1 QNHVKALFNLNQ
13 VHEESSQALRK
24 LIDNVS
30 KHLRDLT
37 ILDEPTNT
45 WDTLVIYLISIK
57 LDNETLKH
65 WEEAKSGYVNPTL
78 DNLTT
83 FLKHRADMLETLE
96 QSKNSKRV
104 IPRSKG
110 DNKTKAFVASKPY
123 CVYCKKDHYIQNCE
137 AFVRLSIEQRRT
149 QAMKNHLCLNCLR
162 LGHTSKMCYASSCKT
177 CNARHNTLLHEER
190 VSSSENEQTVNLSSH
205 INFNGDQVLLSTALL
220 KIFDKNGKCHVA
232 RALLD
237 SGSQSSF
244 ITEDFCNKLQFDV
257 IPTKI
262 TVSGL
267 SEAQSNVSGKISIQ
281 VHSKVNNFSFK
292 NSFLVIRNITE
303 TLPNF
308 KINIKNLNIPDNI
321 KLADPHF
328 YKPERVDVLLGA
340 DCFWNLMCVGQIK
353 LNNGLLLQ
361 KGKLGWVI
369 AGRMQS
375 NPCTT
380 TIRNF
385 SKAND
390 IDKQLTRFCELEEF
404 RHSKPLSNEEKL
416 CEEEFVRTFKRDS
429 EGRFVVTIPLK
440 QGPEVL
446 GDKYDIAKPRFL
458 SLERRFKRDPEFKK
472 RYINFIN
479 EYKNMKH
486 MSKIEH
492 PDNATFSYYMP
503 HHGVI
508 KESSLTTKLRVVFDA
523 SCPSSSGYSFNDLQL
538 VGPTIQSDLF
548 SLLLLSDITNY
559 VIANVIQNHFYVDDL
574 LSGADTIEEA
584 INIVTEISK
593 VLNTAGF
600 RLRKWISN
608 NNTIL
613 QSLKERN
620 EADTLDLGV
629 NELTKTLGVTWN
641 GKEDCF
647 LYKIGN
653 SFNKHITK
661 RTVLS
666 EIAQIF
672 DPMGLLSPCIIVAK
686 IILRDIWIEKL
697 DWDESL
703 SQPLHTRWLNFRNEL
718 SNLNNIKIPRQI
730 TCKHAINIEIHGFS
744 DASSYAY
751 GACVYLRSQNEEGKI
766 QTRLICAKS
775 KIAPLKVQTIPRL
788 ELIGALLLSRLIKK
802 ILEATKL
809 VPSRIVYWCDSTIV
823 LGWLNMSPNQL
834 QVFVANRV
842 SELQTIT
849 NVSDWRHV
857 PSSHNPADLVSRGVR
872 PKELPFSN
880 LYWFGPD
887 WLKSTEDIWPHTLE
901 INVELPELR
910 ERSKGALKHTEI
922 ANAHLYLVRF
932 AQHESFAEE
941 IFQLQQGEI
950 KRGRLSHIQP
960 FFDKD
965 KIMRVGGRLGNTDL
979 DFNRKFPIILSSKH
993 IFSEL
998 LFDREHRRLLHCGP
1012 QHLLASICQSY
1023 WPLGGRNL
1031 ARKIYRECVK
1041 CFRTHP
1047 KSSVPLMGN
1056 LPKNRITPAP
1066 AFYRTGVDYAGP
1078 FSVKDRQGRGCKIT
1092 KAYIALF
1099 VCFVTKAIHIE
1110 LVSDLT
1116 KEAFLASFKRFIA
1129 RRGKPIQMFSDNG
1142 TNFVGANF
1150 EMQRL
1155 YNFLQE
1161 NNKSLSEHIENE
1173 GVSWSFIPSRSPHFG
1188 GLWEAGIKSVKCH
1201 LKRVAVQIEAVLNS
1215 RPLSPLSNEPSDL
1228 TPLTP
1233 SHFLIGRP
1241 LTSLPERD
1249 LVEIPENRLS
1259 TYQRIQQLQQHF
1271 WSRWS
1276 LEYISELQQRS
1287 KWQQKVNPIKI
1298 NDLVVIKEE
1307 NQPPLKWS
1315 LGRVIEVYPGKDG
1328 TVRVATVKTSTESST
1343 DEENLQENVHKGRKR
1358 SRNPEKWKQI
1368 KAKKQWENL
1377 QIIIQV
1383 QETNSRKNNEITLS

>member
-1 QNHVKALFNLNQ
+1 
-13 VHEESSQALRK
+13 
-24 LIDNVS
+24 
-30 KHLRDLT
+30 
-37 ILDEPTNT
+37 
-45 WDTLVIYLISIK
+45 
-57 LDNETLKH
+57 
-65 WEEAKSGYVNPTL
+65 
-78 DNLTT
+78 
-83 FLKHRADMLETLE
+83 
-96 QSKNSKRV
+96 
-104 IPRSKG
+104 
-110 DNKTKAFVASKPY
+110 
-123 CVYCKKDHYIQNCE
+123 
-137 AFVRLSIEQRRT
+137 
-149 QAMKNHLCLNCLR
+149 
-162 LGHTSKMCYASSCKT
+162 
-177 CNARHNTLLHEER
+177 
-190 VSSSENEQTVNLSSH
+190 
-205 INFNGDQVLLSTALL
+205 
-220 KIFDKNGKCHVA
+220 
-232 RALLD
+232 
-237 SGSQSSF
+237 
-244 ITEDFCNKLQFDV
+244 
-257 IPTKI
+257 
-262 TVSGL
+262 
-267 SEAQSNVSGKISIQ
+267 
-281 VHSKVNNFSFK
+281 
-292 NSFLVIRNITE
+292 
-303 TLPNF
+303 
-308 KINIKNLNIPDNI
+308 
-321 KLADPHF
+321 
-328 YKPERVDVLLGA
+328 
-340 DCFWNLMCVGQIK
+340 
-353 LNNGLLLQ
+353 
-361 KGKLGWVI
+361 
-369 AGRMQS
+369 
-375 NPCTT
+375 
-380 TIRNF
+380 
-385 SKAND
+385 
-390 IDKQLTRFCELEEF
+390 
-404 RHSKPLSNEEKL
+404 
-416 CEEEFVRTFKRDS
+416 
-429 EGRFVVTIPLK
+429 
-440 QGPEVL
+440 
-446 GDKYDIAKPRFL
+446 
-458 SLERRFKRDPEFKK
+458 
-472 RYINFIN
+472 
-479 EYKNMKH
+479 
-486 MSKIEH
+486 
-492 PDNATFSYYMP
+492 
-503 HHGVI
+503 
-508 KESSLTTKLRVVFDA
+508 
-523 SCPSSSGYSFNDLQL
+523 
-538 VGPTIQSDLF
+538 
-548 SLLLLSDITNY
+548 
-559 VIANVIQNHFYVDDL
+559 
-574 LSGADTIEEA
+574 
-584 INIVTEISK
+584 
-593 VLNTAGF
+593 
-600 RLRKWISN
+600 
-608 NNTIL
+608 
-613 QSLKERN
+613 
-620 EADTLDLGV
+620 
-629 NELTKTLGVTWN
+629 
-641 GKEDCF
+641 
-647 LYKIGN
+647 
-653 SFNKHITK
+653 
-661 RTVLS
+661 
-666 EIAQIF
+666 
-672 DPMGLLSPCIIVAK
+672 
-686 IILRDIWIEKL
+686 
-697 DWDESL
+697 
-703 SQPLHTRWLNFRNEL
+703 
-718 SNLNNIKIPRQI
+718 
-730 TCKHAINIEIHGFS
+730 
-744 DASSYAY
+744 
-751 GACVYLRSQNEEGKI
+751 
-766 QTRLICAKS
+766 
-775 KIAPLKVQTIPRL
+775 
-788 ELIGALLLSRLIKK
+788 
-802 ILEATKL
+802 
-809 VPSRIVYWCDSTIV
+809 
-823 LGWLNMSPNQL
+823 MSPNQL

-910 ERSKGALKHTEI
+910 KVTLMETVFISEPIIDFNNYSNLSHLERVLAYCLRFITNCKAKTGERSKGALNHTEI

-941 IFQLQQGEI
+941 MFQLQQGEI

-965 KIMRVGGRLGNTDL
+965 KIMRVGGRLGNADL

-993 IFSEL
+993 VFSKL

-1012 QHLLASICQSY
+1012 QHLLASIRQSY

-1201 LKRVAVQIEAVLNS
+1201 LKRVAGNALLTFEQFYTLLVQIEAVLNS

-1315 LGRVIEVYPGKDG
+1315 LGRVIEVHPGKDG
-1328 TVRVATVKTSTESST
+1328 TVRVATVKTSTGT
-1343 DEENLQENVHKGRKR
+1343 IKR
-1358 SRNPEKWKQI
+1358 SCVKLCPLPNQ
-1368 KAKKQWENL
+1368 AK
-1377 QIIIQV
+1377 
-1383 QETNSRKNNEITLS
+1383 

>member
-1 QNHVKALFNLNQ
+1 MSHSEIYELDTVTYGTSAAPYLAIRCLYQLGGN
-13 VHEESSQALRK
+13 RK
-24 LIDNVS
+24 
-30 KHLRDLT
+30 T
-37 ILDEPTNT
+37 
-45 WDTLVIYLISIK
+45 
-57 LDNETLKH
+57 
-65 WEEAKSGYVNPTL
+65 NPT
-78 DNLTT
+78 
-83 FLKHRADMLETLE
+83 
-96 QSKNSKRV
+96 
-104 IPRSKG
+104 
-110 DNKTKAFVASKPY
+110 
-123 CVYCKKDHYIQNCE
+123 
-137 AFVRLSIEQRRT
+137 
-149 QAMKNHLCLNCLR
+149 
-162 LGHTSKMCYASSCKT
+162 
-177 CNARHNTLLHEER
+177 
-190 VSSSENEQTVNLSSH
+190 
-205 INFNGDQVLLSTALL
+205 
-220 KIFDKNGKCHVA
+220 
-232 RALLD
+232 
-237 SGSQSSF
+237 
-244 ITEDFCNKLQFDV
+244 
-257 IPTKI
+257 
-262 TVSGL
+262 
-267 SEAQSNVSGKISIQ
+267 
-281 VHSKVNNFSFK
+281 
-292 NSFLVIRNITE
+292 
-303 TLPNF
+303 
-308 KINIKNLNIPDNI
+308 
-321 KLADPHF
+321 
-328 YKPERVDVLLGA
+328 
-340 DCFWNLMCVGQIK
+340 
-353 LNNGLLLQ
+353 
-361 KGKLGWVI
+361 
-369 AGRMQS
+369 
-375 NPCTT
+375 
-380 TIRNF
+380 
-385 SKAND
+385 
-390 IDKQLTRFCELEEF
+390 
-404 RHSKPLSNEEKL
+404 
-416 CEEEFVRTFKRDS
+416 
-429 EGRFVVTIPLK
+429 
-440 QGPEVL
+440 
-446 GDKYDIAKPRFL
+446 
-458 SLERRFKRDPEFKK
+458 
-472 RYINFIN
+472 
-479 EYKNMKH
+479 
-486 MSKIEH
+486 
-492 PDNATFSYYMP
+492 
-503 HHGVI
+503 
-508 KESSLTTKLRVVFDA
+508 
-523 SCPSSSGYSFNDLQL
+523 
-538 VGPTIQSDLF
+538 
-548 SLLLLSDITNY
+548 
-559 VIANVIQNHFYVDDL
+559 IANVIQNHFYVDDL

-910 ERSKGALKHTEI
+910 KVTLMETVFISEPIIDFNNYSNLSHLERVLAYCLRFITNCKAKTGERSKGALKHTEI

-965 KIMRVGGRLGNTDL
+965 KIMRVGGRLGNADL

-993 IFSEL
+993 IFSKL

-1110 LVSDLT
+1110 L
-1116 KEAFLASFKRFIA
+1116 
-1129 RRGKPIQMFSDNG
+1129 
-1142 TNFVGANF
+1142 
-1150 EMQRL
+1150 
-1155 YNFLQE
+1155 
-1161 NNKSLSEHIENE
+1161 
-1173 GVSWSFIPSRSPHFG
+1173 
-1188 GLWEAGIKSVKCH
+1188 
-1201 LKRVAVQIEAVLNS
+1201 
-1215 RPLSPLSNEPSDL
+1215 
-1228 TPLTP
+1228 
-1233 SHFLIGRP
+1233 FLI
-1241 LTSLPERD
+1241 
-1249 LVEIPENRLS
+1249 
-1259 TYQRIQQLQQHF
+1259 
-1271 WSRWS
+1271 
-1276 LEYISELQQRS
+1276 
-1287 KWQQKVNPIKI
+1287 
-1298 NDLVVIKEE
+1298 
-1307 NQPPLKWS
+1307 
-1315 LGRVIEVYPGKDG
+1315 
-1328 TVRVATVKTSTESST
+1328 
-1343 DEENLQENVHKGRKR
+1343 
-1358 SRNPEKWKQI
+1358 
-1368 KAKKQWENL
+1368 
-1377 QIIIQV
+1377 
-1383 QETNSRKNNEITLS
+1383 

>member
-1 QNHVKALFNLNQ
+1 M
-13 VHEESSQALRK
+13 
-24 LIDNVS
+24 
-30 KHLRDLT
+30 
-37 ILDEPTNT
+37 
-45 WDTLVIYLISIK
+45 VIYLISIK

-380 TIRNF
+380 TICNF

-446 GDKYDIAKPRFL
+446 GDTYDIAKQRFL

-548 SLLLLSDITNY
+548 SLLLQYRTYNY
-559 VIANVIQNHFYVDDL
+559 VISADIEKMYRMCRVDPQQKPLQRILWRETPDEPLEIYELDTVTYGTSAAPYLAIRCLYQLGVEIEKTNPTIANVIQNHFYVDDL

-620 EADTLDLGV
+620 EADTLDLVV
-629 NELTKTLGVTWN
+629 NELTKT
-641 GKEDCF
+641 KQ
-647 LYKIGN
+647 K
-653 SFNKHITK
+653 
-661 RTVLS
+661 
-666 EIAQIF
+666 A
-672 DPMGLLSPCIIVAK
+672 
-686 IILRDIWIEKL
+686 
-697 DWDESL
+697 
-703 SQPLHTRWLNFRNEL
+703 
-718 SNLNNIKIPRQI
+718 
-730 TCKHAINIEIHGFS
+730 
-744 DASSYAY
+744 
-751 GACVYLRSQNEEGKI
+751 
-766 QTRLICAKS
+766 
-775 KIAPLKVQTIPRL
+775 
-788 ELIGALLLSRLIKK
+788 
-802 ILEATKL
+802 
-809 VPSRIVYWCDSTIV
+809 
-823 LGWLNMSPNQL
+823 
-834 QVFVANRV
+834 
-842 SELQTIT
+842 
-849 NVSDWRHV
+849 
-857 PSSHNPADLVSRGVR
+857 
-872 PKELPFSN
+872 
-880 LYWFGPD
+880 
-887 WLKSTEDIWPHTLE
+887 
-901 INVELPELR
+901 
-910 ERSKGALKHTEI
+910 
-922 ANAHLYLVRF
+922 LYL
-932 AQHESFAEE
+932 SLY
-941 IFQLQQGEI
+941 ILT
-950 KRGRLSHIQP
+950 L
-960 FFDKD
+960 
-965 KIMRVGGRLGNTDL
+965 
-979 DFNRKFPIILSSKH
+979 PI
-993 IFSEL
+993 
-998 LFDREHRRLLHCGP
+998 
-1012 QHLLASICQSY
+1012 
-1023 WPLGGRNL
+1023 
-1031 ARKIYRECVK
+1031 
-1041 CFRTHP
+1041 
-1047 KSSVPLMGN
+1047 
-1056 LPKNRITPAP
+1056 
-1066 AFYRTGVDYAGP
+1066 
-1078 FSVKDRQGRGCKIT
+1078 
-1092 KAYIALF
+1092 
-1099 VCFVTKAIHIE
+1099 
-1110 LVSDLT
+1110 
-1116 KEAFLASFKRFIA
+1116 
-1129 RRGKPIQMFSDNG
+1129 
-1142 TNFVGANF
+1142 
-1150 EMQRL
+1150 
-1155 YNFLQE
+1155 
-1161 NNKSLSEHIENE
+1161 
-1173 GVSWSFIPSRSPHFG
+1173 
-1188 GLWEAGIKSVKCH
+1188 
-1201 LKRVAVQIEAVLNS
+1201 
-1215 RPLSPLSNEPSDL
+1215 
-1228 TPLTP
+1228 
-1233 SHFLIGRP
+1233 
-1241 LTSLPERD
+1241 
-1249 LVEIPENRLS
+1249 
-1259 TYQRIQQLQQHF
+1259 
-1271 WSRWS
+1271 
-1276 LEYISELQQRS
+1276 
-1287 KWQQKVNPIKI
+1287 
-1298 NDLVVIKEE
+1298 
-1307 NQPPLKWS
+1307 
-1315 LGRVIEVYPGKDG
+1315 
-1328 TVRVATVKTSTESST
+1328 
-1343 DEENLQENVHKGRKR
+1343 
-1358 SRNPEKWKQI
+1358 
-1368 KAKKQWENL
+1368 
-1377 QIIIQV
+1377 
-1383 QETNSRKNNEITLS
+1383 